1 MTSMNDILIT
11 SEKTENCPTLQME
24 DKPLYSF
31 VSLIVYIIAVV
42 AYKRKAAYFT
52 INTHKTGLNASTGH
66 CYNQKF
72 APDFPPQIP
81 VLATLVYWGVAP
93 ATPALF
99 TPTFPER
106 AGLLASWSHL
116 T

>member
-1 MTSMNDILIT
+1 
-11 SEKTENCPTLQME
+11 ME
-24 DKPLYSF
+24 EISHFSLHQPLYSF

-66 CYNQKF
+66 RYNQKF

-106 AGLLASWSHL
+106 AGLLASKTVKNYRRCL
-116 T
+116 FIINAKIL